1 MAREDRGTG
10 GPPTGGAV
18 LPTAGCT
25 ENLTPG
31 STERPPGGKQE
42 AQGLETAV
50 CDSVDWPDSG
60 GRIVGYF
67 ADPAPVSYQ
76 APVVDLLWA
85 WCGDQF
91 QRRSRG
97 CERPTPTEEE
107 AYRSEEH
114 TSELQSRQYLV
125 CRLLL
130 EKKKYMRRR
139 SFPTR
144 HRAPQAAC
152 A

>member
-50 CDSVDWPDSG
+50 RDSVEWPHSG

-67 ADPAPVSYQ
+67 ADPPPVSDQ
-76 APVVDLLWA
+76 APVVNLLWA
-85 WCGDQF
+85 WGGDQVKR
-91 QRRSRG
+91 QCRSG
-97 CERPTPTEEE
+97 ERPTLRE
-107 AYRSEEH
+107 ADPGGA
-114 TSELQSRQYLV
+114 SRP
-125 CRLLL
+125 
-130 EKKKYMRRR
+130 K
-139 SFPTR
+139 
-144 HRAPQAAC
+144 
-152 A
+152 